1 LFIDDIHRIEIEM
14 GYYKTTFSEI
24 YSIVSLLGVGAFGVV
39 I

>member
-1 LFIDDIHRIEIEM
+1 M

-39 I
+39 IQAISK